1 MTKYL
6 KIAHALTCIL
16 SIAYAAVAERQY
28 CNPFD
33 LSKSKATPVAIS
45 ADNQNQISEALI
57 NGYILGLESNS
68 LTLDISTNPSYIFP
82 LTHELLGNYAYQY
95 FNSNDSALEENSIAS
110 VVVNKSF
117 SSQPII
123 VDQTYVVNN
132 IMQNTL
138 TPMTLPANSI
148 NGSTSFPGTQS
159 ATTNSSNS
167 YYAANSSYS
176 TNANDSLPNYKDIKD
191 NYLCSKDPTSTISSS
206 GASSS
211 SKDIS
216 QLIIDSTVLMEQL
229 DSCSIMVQ
237 NGASSNDSSS
247 STTTTAASSMQS
259 DNKQGGTINI
269 KTTTSCDFAVA
280 ACEMLYYQNSITK
293 NIDSYINAFKSQYPN
308 HNTLYNDTLLALGK
322 IKAYDLTKY
331 IVPGLTYPSNCTLT
345 PSCSS
350 NACYRQTDVTAD
362 APQLV
367 TYIKKL
373 NVLLN
378 KMYTVKINGLIQE
391 CSDSKG
397 TSSQSAGDN
406 RLLSNNFSIA
416 DILGTDSF
424 GVKADNPFACSDKS
438 SAFTKEQTQRA
449 INFINSIKNLAEPES
464 LVVPNIPIDDD
475 VIATNALANAYKGS
489 RFNNSATA
497 LTAIKKNRTI
507 LLPKIVNLR
516 EKYQKD
522 LNNYLA
528 AQNLATGNLYKILA
542 RRIDNL
548 DVPLFK
554 SNFSFD
560 HDCSTGMNSTT
571 NDPKCKFKTPYQ
583 NLSSLSNVLAGQ
595 QCTAMEIMHKEAS
608 WRNQFVPPTQDSSTT
623 NLNPWQQMISSG
635 SAADLDRAELFLL
648 AEIKKQQW
656 LNQQIEE
663 EINATLAV
671 VNILNFYP
679 RISGLQGLNDRI
691 NTSITQWVQGGKQ
704 SSGSMPTAG

>member
-1 MTKYL
+1 MTRYL
-6 KIAHALTCIL
+6 KIAPILTCIL
-16 SIAYAAVAERQY
+16 SIAYADVAERQY

-33 LSKSKATPVAIS
+33 LTKSKATPVAMS

-57 NGYILGLESNS
+57 NGYILGLESNY
-68 LTLDISTNPSYIFP
+68 LTQNISNSPSYIFP

-95 FNSNDSALEENSIAS
+95 FNNNSSALEESSIAS

-123 VDQTYVVNN
+123 VDQTYVVNS
-132 IMQNTL
+132 IMENTL
-138 TPMTLPANSI
+138 TPMTLPANAI
-148 NGSTSFPGTQS
+148 NGSTSFPGTQY
-159 ATTNSSNS
+159 ATTNSSNH

-176 TNANDSLPNYKDIKD
+176 NNTNDSLPNYKDIKD
-191 NYLCSKDPTSTISSS
+191 NYLCAKDPTSTISSS

-211 SKDIS
+211 TKDIS
-216 QLIIDSTVLMEQL
+216 QIIIDSSVLIEQL
-229 DSCSIMVQ
+229 DSCSMMVQ
-237 NGASSNDSSS
+237 NGANSSS
-247 STTTTAASSMQS
+247 SSGSVSTTAGSMQS
-259 DNKQGGTINI
+259 SNKQGGTINTT
-269 KTTTSCDFAVA
+269 TTTSCNSAVA
-280 ACEMLYYQNSITK
+280 ACEMLYYQNNIAK
-293 NIDSYINAFKSQYPN
+293 NVDSYINAFKDQYPN
-308 HNTLYNDTLLALGK
+308 HNTLYNDTLLALDK

-345 PSCSS
+345 PTCSS
-350 NACYRQTDVTAD
+350 SACYTQTNVTSD
-362 APQLV
+362 SPQLV

-373 NVLLN
+373 NVLLK

-397 TSSQSAGDN
+397 TSSQNTNDN

-424 GVKADNPFACSDKS
+424 GVKSDNPFACSDKS
-438 SAFTKEQTQRA
+438 NSFTKEQTQRA
-449 INFINSIKNLAEPES
+449 ISFINSIKNLAEPES
-464 LVVPNIPIDDD
+464 LVVPNIPINDD
-475 VIATNALANAYKGS
+475 VIATNALANTYKGNH
-489 RFNNSATA
+489 FTDSATA
-497 LTAIKKNRTI
+497 ITAINKNRTI

-528 AQNLATGNLYKILA
+528 AQNLATGNLYKILS

-571 NDPKCKFKTPYQ
+571 NNPKCKFKTPYQ

-595 QCTAMEIMHKEAS
+595 QCTEMEVMQKEAL
-608 WRNQFVPPTQDSSTT
+608 WRNQFVPPAQGSTT
-623 NLNPWQQMISSG
+623 NLNPWQQMISTG

-679 RISGLQGLNDRI
+679 RISGLQGMNDRI
-691 NTSITQWVQGGKQ
+691 NTSITQWIQGGKQ
-704 SSGSMPTAG
+704 SSSSMP